1 MEVDLTVEQR
11 FALRLYRRQLETLS
25 RQELLEHA
33 LEERETRLLMERMHQ
48 AQLEDM
54 GVPAMEQQWAYPAL
68 PETEEDLIAV
78 FGRVPSDED
87 LSVYINEQIA
97 AQQAAARMDV
107 DIEAIALGA
116 ED

>member
-1 MEVDLTVEQR
+1 MEVDLTLEQR

-33 LEERETRLLMERMHQ
+33 IEEREARLLLERLHQ

-54 GVPAMEQQWAYPAL
+54 GVPALEEHWACFSL
-68 PETEEDLIAV
+68 PETEEELIAV

-87 LSVYINEQIA
+87 LSVYINERIA